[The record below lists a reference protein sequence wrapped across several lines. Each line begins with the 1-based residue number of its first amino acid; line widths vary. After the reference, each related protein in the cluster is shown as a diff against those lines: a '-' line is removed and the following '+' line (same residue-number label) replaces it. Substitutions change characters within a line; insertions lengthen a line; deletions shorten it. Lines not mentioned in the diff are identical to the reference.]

1 MKSYRS
7 NTDYNTRLDRVIK
20 ACVQDDPSRR
30 TTMEEITQFLS
41 GEIEYFEYEL
51 REMERL
57 ENQRLE
63 EQRRKE
69 KRRRNR
75 RNRFFCGFC

>member
-30 TTMEEITQFLS
+30 TWKKLLNFLVVTLNILNMNS
-41 GEIEYFEYEL
+41 VNWNVWRI
-51 REMERL
+51 
-57 ENQRLE
+57 NV
-63 EQRRKE
+63 
-69 KRRRNR
+69 
-75 RNRFFCGFC
+75 